1 VSLFLRKYVP
11 KGDKG
16 ELMLSDWTLWL
27 EWFIKA
33 VVVIFAL
40 LTGFAYL
47 TLYERRALA
56 RIQTRIGPN
65 RAGPQGLLQP
75 IADAVKLI
83 FKEELVPAKA
93 DKIIF
98 FWAPV
103 VTMVPSII
111 IAAVIPWGT
120 KFTAFGREITLYLA
134 DINVGVLY
142 VMSIASIAVY
152 GIVLAGWSSNNKYA
166 MLGGLRSSAQMISYE
181 LALGLSFVTSIILA
195 NSMSLRD
202 IVNAQR
208 VAELHIGNFTFPFP
222 MWFVFIQPVG
232 AVIFW
237 IATLAEVNR
246 APFDMPEAEQELTA
260 GYHSEYSGMKF
271 ALFFMAEYQKMIVI
285 CAIAATLY
293 FGGFLGPFVDRYPL
307 LGPLYLLIKVVALLF
322 GMIWVRATWPRIRY
336 DRLMSFGWKVMLPLS
351 LTITFITATGIVLAD
366 VFNNQLYF
374 WAIPFVSILIGLFT
388 VVMIYR
394 ELRRKVYE
402 RA

>member
-1 VSLFLRKYVP
+1 
-11 KGDKG
+11 
-16 ELMLSDWTLWL
+16 MISDWTLWL

-33 VVVIFAL
+33 LVVTLAL
-40 LTGFAYL
+40 LTGYAYL
-47 TLYERRALA
+47 TWYERRALA
-56 RIQTRIGPN
+56 RLQVRIGPN

-83 FKEELVPAKA
+83 FKEELTPGKA
-93 DKIIF
+93 DRLVF

-103 VTMVPSII
+103 ITLVPSII

-120 KFTAFGREITLYLA
+120 SFTAFGRTITLYVA
-134 DINVGVLY
+134 DLNVGVLY
-142 VMSIASIAVY
+142 LMSIASIAVY

-195 NSMSLRD
+195 NSMRLLD
-202 IVNAQR
+202 IVDAQK
-208 VAELHIGNFTFPFP
+208 G
-222 MWFVFIQPVG
+222 MWFVVVQPVG
-232 AVIFW
+232 ALIFW

-293 FGGFLGPFVDRYPL
+293 FGGFREFGFLRNTIFSVDHTWMLGSMEIKNWFLGPV
-307 LGPLYLLIKVVALLF
+307 YLFLKVVALLF

-351 LTITFITATGIVLAD
+351 LAITFITAVGIILQRELHND
-366 VFNNQLYF
+366 LYYYLG
-374 WAIPFVSILIGLFT
+374 IPVVSILVGLFT
-388 VVMIYR
+388 VVMVYR
-394 ELRRKVYE
+394 ELRRKAYE